1 MGLPLG
7 YNVANGGMDPTTPL
21 ERHMSELTPREHALL
36 ANTDV
41 AGYIRAKTEARNAQA
56 LAEGWTFWSN
66 PCPSLADEFAN
77 VYEYEHSFACSD
89 YSDYYKELHG
99 IRPRWVRTRQMTLA
113 QVEDLLEQLSLEAEL
128 AAESEKEWLI
138 EEHARQAEDERHQ
151 ALAQEERAWEMTDGV
166 MFALQD
172 RLMGL

>member
-1 MGLPLG
+1 
-7 YNVANGGMDPTTPL
+7 
-21 ERHMSELTPREHALL
+21 MSELTPREHALL

-56 LAEGWTFWSN
+56 QAEGWTFWSN

-89 YSDYYKELHG
+89 FSDFYKELNG
-99 IRPRWVRTRQMTLA
+99 IRPRWVRTSQMTLA
-113 QVEDLLEQLSLEAEL
+113 QVEVLLDGLSAEAD
-128 AAESEKEWLI
+128 AKAESEKEWRA
-138 EEHARQAEDERHQ
+138 EEDARQAEVKRQHAVAQ
-151 ALAQEERAWEMTDGV
+151 AERAWEMTDGV
-166 MFALQD
+166 LFAIQD

>member
-1 MGLPLG
+1 
-7 YNVANGGMDPTTPL
+7 
-21 ERHMSELTPREHALL
+21 MSELTPREQALL

-56 LAEGWTFWSN
+56 QAEGWTFWSN

-89 YSDYYKELHG
+89 YSDFYKELNG
-99 IRPRWVRTRQMTLA
+99 IRPRWVRTSQMTLA
-113 QVEDLLEQLSLEAEL
+113 QVEVLLDGLSAEAD
-128 AAESEKEWLI
+128 AKAESEKEWRA
-138 EEHARQAEDERHQ
+138 EEDARQAEVKRQHIVAQ
-151 ALAQEERAWEMTDGV
+151 AERAWEMTDGV
-166 MFALQD
+166 LFAIQD

>member
-1 MGLPLG
+1 
-7 YNVANGGMDPTTPL
+7 
-21 ERHMSELTPREHALL
+21 MSELTPREHALL

-56 LAEGWTFWSN
+56 QAEGWTFWSN

-89 YSDYYKELHG
+89 FSDFYKELNG
-99 IRPRWVRTRQMTLA
+99 IRPRWVRTSQMTLA
-113 QVEDLLEQLSLEAEL
+113 QVEALLDGLSAEAD
-128 AAESEKEWLI
+128 AKAESEKEWRA
-138 EEHARQAEDERHQ
+138 EEDARQAEVKRQHAVAQ
-151 ALAQEERAWEMTDGV
+151 AERAWEMTDGV
-166 MFALQD
+166 LFAIQD